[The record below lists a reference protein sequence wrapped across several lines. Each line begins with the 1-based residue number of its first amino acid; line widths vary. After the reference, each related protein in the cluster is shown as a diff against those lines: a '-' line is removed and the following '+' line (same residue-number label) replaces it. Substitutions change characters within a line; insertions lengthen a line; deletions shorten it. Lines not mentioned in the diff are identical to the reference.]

1 MIRSV
6 TCRCRFLVGGDLFH
20 RKTVFSAKIRDQLHQ
35 ISIPGMEI
43 LRICHIA
50 FAKFNLDVCC
60 RRIVIGSFLAGSAS
74 PTGDIKR
81 QHFTSCHVSCFI
93 KADKKMGAFLDS
105 GLVPMI
111 PVLILTQEIRS
122 VYIAPQIGICC
133 PGAMY
138 QYPCRLDGN
147 LICWNA

>member
-6 TCRCRFLVGGDLFH
+6 TCRCRFLVGGDLIH

-35 ISIPGMEI
+35 ISISGMEI

-50 FAKFNLDVCC
+50 FAEFNLYVCC
-60 RRIVIGSFLAGSAS
+60 RRIVVGSFLSGSTA
-74 PTGDIKR
+74 PTGDIQR
-81 QHFTSCHVSCFI
+81 QHFASSHMARFI
-93 KADKKMGAFLDS
+93 QADKKMGAFLDS

-138 QYPCRLDGN
+138 
-147 LICWNA
+147 